1 MTNQTDNKVGSN
13 AAHTAELCLSPIP
26 MTIPESRLTGKRAGM
41 VVFSSYPADPR
52 PRRAAE
58 ALLKAGMS
66 IDLICEAEEQLPKN
80 ERLGALEITRIP
92 IRHFRGG
99 VVSYAYQYASFIAW
113 SAAILAWRMP
123 RRRYDL
129 VYVHNMPDI
138 LVLSALLPKLF
149 GAKVILDQHDPMPE
163 LMTTI
168 FGMAETSVAVR
179 IMRLL
184 EKWSIGCADLVITV
198 NEACRKIFSRR
209 SCRAEKIAV
218 IMNCPDP
225 EIFPSRDAESYAP
238 SAPEAP
244 FVVMYH
250 GSLVERNGL
259 DLAVDAVARIVK
271 NVPNLE
277 LRVYGRSTPY
287 LEEVMAKVRTLKLE
301 NSVRYLGARKLEDL
315 PREIESCN
323 VGVIPNQRNT
333 FTEINTPTRIFEYLA
348 LGKPV
353 IAPRTLGITDYFS
366 SDSLLFFES
375 GNPDDLAN
383 AIEYVAAHAA
393 ETTAIAGRGHQVYLK
408 HTWDRERATLVNLVA
423 GLVCKDASEASSAGR
438 QSADGAPIATIT
450 SVEPNDVRR

>member
-1 MTNQTDNKVGSN
+1 
-13 AAHTAELCLSPIP
+13 
-26 MTIPESRLTGKRAGM
+26 
-41 VVFSSYPADPR
+41 
-52 PRRAAE
+52 
-58 ALLKAGMS
+58 
-66 IDLICEAEEQLPKN
+66 
-80 ERLGALEITRIP
+80 
-92 IRHFRGG
+92 
-99 VVSYAYQYASFIAW
+99 
-113 SAAILAWRMP
+113 
-123 RRRYDL
+123 
-129 VYVHNMPDI
+129 
-138 LVLSALLPKLF
+138 
-149 GAKVILDQHDPMPE
+149 
-163 LMTTI
+163 
-168 FGMAETSVAVR
+168 
-179 IMRLL
+179 
-184 EKWSIGCADLVITV
+184 
-198 NEACRKIFSRR
+198 
-209 SCRAEKIAV
+209 
-218 IMNCPDP
+218 
-225 EIFPSRDAESYAP
+225 
-238 SAPEAP
+238 
-244 FVVMYH
+244 MYH

-287 LEEVMAKVRTLKLE
+287 LEEVMAKVRTLNLE
-301 NSVRYLGARKLEDL
+301 NNVRYLGARKLEDL

>member
-13 AAHTAELCLSPIP
+13 AAHAAELCLSPIP
-26 MTIPESRLTGKRAGM
+26 MTIPESRLAGKRAGM

-198 NEACRKIFSRR
+198 NEACRKIFSKTELSRR
-209 SCRAEKIAV
+209 KDRSHHELPR
-218 IMNCPDP
+218 
-225 EIFPSRDAESYAP
+225 SRNL
-238 SAPEAP
+238 
-244 FVVMYH
+244 
-250 GSLVERNGL
+250 SLARC
-259 DLAVDAVARIVK
+259 RIV
-271 NVPNLE
+271 
-277 LRVYGRSTPY
+277 
-287 LEEVMAKVRTLKLE
+287 
-301 NSVRYLGARKLEDL
+301 
-315 PREIESCN
+315 C
-323 VGVIPNQRNT
+323 T
-333 FTEINTPTRIFEYLA
+333 F
-348 LGKPV
+348 
-353 IAPRTLGITDYFS
+353 
-366 SDSLLFFES
+366 
-375 GNPDDLAN
+375 
-383 AIEYVAAHAA
+383 
-393 ETTAIAGRGHQVYLK
+393 
-408 HTWDRERATLVNLVA
+408 RA
-423 GLVCKDASEASSAGR
+423 
-438 QSADGAPIATIT
+438 
-450 SVEPNDVRR
+450 

>member
-1 MTNQTDNKVGSN
+1 MTAQTDNQVGSDVT
-13 AAHTAELCLSPIP
+13 HTAELSLAP
-26 MTIPESRLTGKRAGM
+26 MPMSITGSKLAGKRAGM

-58 ALLKAGMS
+58 ALIKEGMS
-66 IDLICEAEEQLPKN
+66 IDLICEAEEKLPRK
-80 ERLGALEITRIP
+80 ERLGDLDITRIP

-99 VVSYAYQYASFIAW
+99 FASYAYQYATFIAW

-168 FGMAETSVAVR
+168 FGMTDTSVPVR

-198 NEACRKIFSRR
+198 NEACRKIFSER
-209 SCRAEKIAV
+209 SCSAEKIAV

-225 EIFPSRDAESYAP
+225 EIFPTRAAESYAHA
-238 SAPEAP
+238 APEAP

-259 DLAVDAVARIVK
+259 DLAVDAVVRIVK
-271 NVPNLE
+271 TVPKLE

-287 LEEVMAKVRTLKLE
+287 LEQVMVKVRTLNLE
-301 NSVRYLGARKLEDL
+301 NNVRYMGARKLEDL
-315 PREIESCN
+315 AREIEGCN

-353 IAPRTLGITDYFS
+353 IAPRTSGITDYFS
-366 SDSLLFFES
+366 PDSLLFFES
-375 GNPDDLAN
+375 GNPGDLAN
-383 AIEYVAAHAA
+383 AMEYVASHAT
-393 ETTAIAGRGHQVYLK
+393 ETTAIAGRGHQVYLE
-408 HTWDRERATLVNLVA
+408 HTWHREKAILVELVA
-423 GLVCKDASEASSAGR
+423 GLVCKAAS
-438 QSADGAPIATIT
+438 
-450 SVEPNDVRR
+450 